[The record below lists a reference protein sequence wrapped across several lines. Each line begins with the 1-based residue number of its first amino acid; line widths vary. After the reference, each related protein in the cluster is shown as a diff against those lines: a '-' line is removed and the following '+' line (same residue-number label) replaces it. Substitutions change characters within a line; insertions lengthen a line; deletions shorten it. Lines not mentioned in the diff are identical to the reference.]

1 MMRSRLFGA
10 AVLAVAGG
18 AAAWAQIPPG
28 DLLVDFEAFTTGP
41 AGAACDPGLTGG
53 GGPVDWQI
61 VADATA
67 PAGANVLTELSGDRT
82 GSRFPLCLFPGFSAA
97 NVEVAVAFRPVAGT
111 VDQAA
116 GLIVRAVDPDNYYI
130 ARANALEANVRL
142 YKVENGLRTQLAGT
156 SIPIATGEWR
166 TLGMRIVGDRVEV
179 LLDGVVLFETTDQTF
194 GASGAVGVWT
204 KADSLTHFDRFSAL
218 ALP

>member
-1 MMRSRLFGA
+1 M
-10 AVLAVAGG
+10 
-18 AAAWAQIPPG
+18 
-28 DLLVDFEAFTTGP
+28 
-41 AGAACDPGLTGG
+41 
-53 GGPVDWQI
+53 
-61 VADATA
+61 
-67 PAGANVLTELSGDRT
+67 
-82 GSRFPLCLFPGFSAA
+82 
-97 NVEVAVAFRPVAGT
+97 AVAFRPVAGT

-194 GASGAVGVWT
+194 AAPGAVGVWT